1 MHEPKGSILPIT
13 GPRRFIIDLVHF
25 ARRVPSTP
33 VSRLVNTPRYVP
45 PRNQIVSPACT
56 ATGCVKAVT
65 RSHGFAEVPSPL
77 EEPVGAT

>member
-1 MHEPKGSILPIT
+1 MIGALA
-13 GPRRFIIDLVHF
+13 V
-25 ARRVPSTP
+25 P

-77 EEPVGAT
+77 AAPFGAT